1 MEACT
6 PLELLHL
13 HRRSPSIR
21 SHLPCFHNAFEH
33 ETLNITHSSMSGTC
47 IVCLGDLGD
56 GTSDP
61 HDIST
66 PSAKSPVQG
75 DDAEAVT
82 TTSKSEPANED
93 KNDTELIAHLKPCG
107 HNLHNDCLTP
117 WVERANSC
125 PICRARFYTV
135 ELSKKVGGTSYPSL
149 LEDTTETNQEN
160 AGDVIST
167 YTVEDRSQVAEF
179 DPSMFL
185 EEVDDLDDTEPCQIC
200 EEDDNEDVLMYCDH
214 CNKLYHSYCVG
225 LQEVPVG
232 HWFCD
237 NCRAQR
243 DVDPR
248 HPCPPRGA
256 RNRPRPSHRRTRG
269 QQRRFRSQDQATDAG
284 WTRVWQS
291 VWDRINLDLDF
302 PDDEAVAATA
312 IRRHRQRNDAD
323 RRENDAWQ
331 VRRRIAELQG
341 GGDSRFRDTEATL
354 LDHQHASA
362 AQAARGLAARTR
374 HHPGTPEQETAED
387 RLAWEACDQARQEG
401 VNAENSPRPN
411 RRKRKSTTTSPAEPQ
426 IDDLERLPKRPRTN
440 RRHDAEEA
448 SDSATS
454 TRPRRH
460 VPRRLSPSARPIVAD
475 NNVSGPSF
483 LQSLLKEV
491 EDSLAPNNPRAGFY
505 RQSPLNAP
513 SPVSE
518 HQSPRP
524 SSPAL
529 SPSPSN
535 HSSPRAMSATP
546 PPTYSR
552 PNSPT
557 GLSSSIQ
564 PIFSSSEFSP
574 IRPSP
579 EPAGVV
585 VNGHSSRLPVGVDL
599 VARLT
604 HHSSP
609 PPSRTRSNESSP
621 TRQRLSFNAKSDVQ
635 KMVSTAL
642 KPYYRRKTISKEEYT
657 AINRDVS
664 RKLYEQIGDFE
675 ALGIEGRARWEKI
688 AVDEVDGVVASLKNP
703 SSVEQ
708 IPGVEMV
715 KVSS

>member
-1 MEACT
+1 
-6 PLELLHL
+6 
-13 HRRSPSIR
+13 
-21 SHLPCFHNAFEH
+21 
-33 ETLNITHSSMSGTC
+33 MSGTC

-56 GTSDP
+56 GSCDP
-61 HDIST
+61 AVVSAL
-66 PSAKSPVQG
+66 SAKSQIQAS
-75 DDAEAVT
+75 DAEPVT
-82 TTSKSEPANED
+82 TASNPESAGEN

-135 ELSKKVGGTSYPSL
+135 ELSKKVGGMNQHSFLTFMTQADQ
-149 LEDTTETNQEN
+149 DT

-167 YTVEDRSQVAEF
+167 YAVEDRSQVADF

-185 EEVDDLDDTEPCQIC
+185 EEVEDVDDTEPCQIC
-200 EEDDNEDVLMYCDH
+200 QEDDNEDVLMYCDH

-243 DVDPR
+243 NVNPR

-256 RNRPRPSHRRTRG
+256 RSRPRPPHRRTRG
-269 QQRRFRSQDQATDAG
+269 QQRRFRSQDQATDAS

-302 PDDEAVAATA
+302 PDDEEVAATA
-312 IRRHRQRNDAD
+312 IRRHRQRNVTN
-323 RRENDAWQ
+323 RREHEAWQ
-331 VRRRIAELQG
+331 LRSRIAELQG
-341 GGDSRFRDTEATL
+341 GGGSRFRDTEATL
-354 LDHQHASA
+354 LDHQQASA
-362 AQAARGLAARTR
+362 AQIARSQAARTR

-387 RLAWEACDQARQEG
+387 RLAWEAFDQARQEDI
-401 VNAENSPRPN
+401 NPERSPRPN
-411 RRKRKSTTTSPAEPQ
+411 RRKRKSANSSPAELQ
-426 IDDLERLPKRPRTN
+426 NDDSERLNKRPR
-440 RRHDAEEA
+440 RMPRSDAEEV
-448 SDSATS
+448 SDSVES
-454 TRPRRH
+454 SRSRRPVH
-460 VPRRLSPSARPIVAD
+460 QRLSPTARPIVAE
-475 NNVSGPSF
+475 NIVSGPSF

-491 EDSLAPNNPRAGFY
+491 EDSTAPSDTGGVFY

-513 SPVSE
+513 SPISE

-552 PNSPT
+552 PNSPA

-564 PIFSSSEFSP
+564 PIFSSTDFSLT
-574 IRPSP
+574 RSSP
-579 EPAGVV
+579 EPPDLVT
-585 VNGHSSRLPVGVDL
+585 NGRSSRIPLGVDFA
-599 VARLT
+599 ARAK
-604 HHSSP
+604 HQSSL
-609 PPSRTRSNESSP
+609 PPSRARSSESSP

-635 KMVSTAL
+635 KMVSSAL
-642 KPYYRRKTISKEEYT
+642 KPHYQKKSISKDEYT
-657 AINRDVS
+657 RINRDIS
-664 RKLYEQIGDFE
+664 RRLYDQIGDFE
-675 ALGIEGRARWEKI
+675 ALGVEGRAKWEKV
-688 AVDEVDGVVASLKNP
+688 AGDEVDRAVATLQTP
-703 SSVEQ
+703 SSVDQ
-708 IPGVEMV
+708 IPGIDMV
-715 KVSS
+715 KVAS